1 MDNYSSH
8 RVKTKL
14 GETTTRLEQ
23 QLAEEQ
29 ATRLRAEEL
38 AHLTQMK
45 SNDEIRKL
53 REHLEKVEGEL
64 HREVRIGRCVI
75 L

>member
-1 MDNYSSH
+1 M
-8 RVKTKL
+8 
-14 GETTTRLEQ
+14 
-23 QLAEEQ
+23 AEEQ

-53 REHLEKVEGEL
+53 REHLEKVEEEL
-64 HREVRIGRCVI
+64 HKRSENRCAI